1 MSLHEPRSILET
13 HLSMIKQNVLE
24 GIKSAQTAGLEVQ
37 LPTQI
42 KLEIPLNLY
51 GLPIQRGEQVAARL
65 ETVLYL

>member
-1 MSLHEPRSILET
+1 MSLQEPRSILET